1 MDLLAFVLA
10 FVLVFVFAFV
20 FAFVLIKL
28 SNVQVNHHGKTITVG
43 GKEDADTELLVERV
57 RTKTKGGTNGGI
69 EGGGTSA
76 TPQRHNCGNCQMAVV
91 RTLDRGDI
99 LIPQV
104 YLLSQVFSRE
114 NLGVD
119 GGKVKVIAWQNHIW
133 DRRESDDLET
143 LIQSLNPPQPE
154 VNISFQLLILN
165 RSTDNDATNE
175 KATLEDFFHFLT
187 LCTHPFLAFL
197 HIQNLENRT
206 NNDFMT
212 SLKYDLANT

>member
-1 MDLLAFVLA
+1 
-10 FVLVFVFAFV
+10 
-20 FAFVLIKL
+20 
-28 SNVQVNHHGKTITVG
+28 
-43 GKEDADTELLVERV
+43 
-57 RTKTKGGTNGGI
+57 
-69 EGGGTSA
+69 
-76 TPQRHNCGNCQMAVV
+76 MAVV

-154 VNISFQLLILN
+154 VNISFQLLISN

-175 KATLEDFFHFLT
+175 KAGYAGRLFSLSTLSAHTHF
-187 LCTHPFLAFL
+187 
-197 HIQNLENRT
+197 
-206 NNDFMT
+206 
-212 SLKYDLANT
+212 

>member
-1 MDLLAFVLA
+1 MAFV
-10 FVLVFVFAFV
+10 FVFVFAFTFAYA

-43 GKEDADTELLVERV
+43 GKEDVDTELLVERV

-104 YLLSQVFSRE
+104 YLLPQVFSRE

-154 VNISFQLLILN
+154 VNISFQLLISN

-175 KATLEDFFHFLT
+175 KAGYAGRLFSLSYSLHTPIFSISS
-187 LCTHPFLAFL
+187 HPKN
-197 HIQNLENRT
+197 H
-206 NNDFMT
+206 
-212 SLKYDLANT
+212 SLKYDFT